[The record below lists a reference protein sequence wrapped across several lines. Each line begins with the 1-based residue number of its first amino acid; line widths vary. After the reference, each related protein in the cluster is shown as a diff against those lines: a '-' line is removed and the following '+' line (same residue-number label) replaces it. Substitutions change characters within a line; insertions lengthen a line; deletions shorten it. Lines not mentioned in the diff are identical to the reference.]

1 MRFTHTDCLDVQIAS
16 PAGSP
21 VVFFAHLP
29 TSVHGEQLL
38 AQLIT
43 AIANRLW
50 MFQYAR
56 MPMFFVCSEHVAQ
69 VRLLLLEVRRP
80 ARSLN
85 APSSSQRCIAP
96 PNHRLRGKMSLLAQ
110 ALTNSRIV
118 MDSTHFLPH
127 EEHFWPDTPDIG
139 PRLPITRT
147 GGFSHGK
154 MSTGMAKVDNCLLL
168 VEPKIQP
175 LISGAEMDSFEY
187 VLRNL
192 FVLKRHSVS
201 SALKHMAPGADNI
214 LKMLHSGHP
223 VMETMGP
230 IEIDPETIVMD
241 LTVEQ
246 FVCLAKLFDRWP
258 FRPVHLFEVRGDR
271 PLAVTSISLF
281 PFLRQDGRLLVGN
294 RSRGS
299 IL

>member
-1 MRFTHTDCLDVQIAS
+1 
-16 PAGSP
+16 
-21 VVFFAHLP
+21 
-29 TSVHGEQLL
+29 
-38 AQLIT
+38 
-43 AIANRLW
+43 
-50 MFQYAR
+50 
-56 MPMFFVCSEHVAQ
+56 
-69 VRLLLLEVRRP
+69 
-80 ARSLN
+80 
-85 APSSSQRCIAP
+85 
-96 PNHRLRGKMSLLAQ
+96 MSLLAQ
-110 ALTNSRIV
+110 ALTDSRIV

-187 VLRNL
+187 ILRNL

-271 PLAVTSISLF
+271 RPAAPPLLTLSVSHDRMADCWWEVAVETQSCKLSSF
-281 PFLRQDGRLLVGN
+281 QVGLYTWQ
-294 RSRGS
+294 STADFYGVIDLTAS
-299 IL
+299 S